1 MRFPSHPV
9 RLISPRFQESIV
21 PSRSPFELRSLA
33 QVLALL
39 AGTSLSAGL
48 MADDGGAAGMDKDA
62 PAVKQPEA
70 KPEMKDAKPVAKDAK
85 AAPMAAEPNAKEQRA
100 KDVELI
106 NDFVHYVLI
115 DRADAAKAMGQGLLD
130 RKLTPT
136 EFTKLVDSTTG
147 FKRFSD
153 AVARAGRTPSLEPVA
168 GALFKFYEGG
178 QLEQARDPGAIESS
192 IKMLSGDMRQRS
204 VARERLLFAGEYAV
218 PKLFSTY
225 FAGSDVATNAE
236 IRRILVELGRH
247 SVMPLVT
254 ALPQLNPAQQQQVC
268 AILGDLPQTQSL
280 PYLYDLASTTKN
292 DNVKA
297 AAETAIHNIS
307 GAVNAQMPIAER
319 YNDLAEAYMKG
330 SPSLMTFPNDANQLV
345 WDYQPGTGLTFQGVD
360 TRVFPQTMAMKVSE
374 RALAKDAESTR
385 AVSTWIAAN
394 FSREL
399 RSPEGYE
406 NPVYGKDHRDAMY
419 YAVAAGPGIGQNVLG
434 KAIDASDTPLVRRA
448 LAALEKTAGRDLW
461 KAYQD
466 PSVRKPLL
474 EALKYPNRRVQTEA
488 AIDIA
493 TADPKDPFEGAPS
506 VVRQLGS
513 TIRDASAKYALV
525 VAPTTELQ
533 QNASELL
540 RKNGFTVLPPAT
552 SIDEVRQAIADSPGV
567 DIIVANRLPSQQSGD
582 LIAQSQSDA
591 RLRAT
596 PILAIVTPQ
605 GRQDLYPRYA
615 RDVRV
620 RLLSDGAGPKDVEN
634 SVNELINAASGGLI
648 TGAEA
653 DAYKARSLSALR
665 DLAKSGSPILSAIE
679 AQGPLI
685 GAVSDAKGDT
695 KAKIAEVLSLI
706 GTAQSQIALADAA
719 LAGEGAQKATLL
731 GYLADSAKR
740 FGNLLEKRQ
749 VDALVSLTGKAKGEE
764 ATAAAA
770 VVGALNLKG
779 IGVVPLILGTDKK

>member
-1 MRFPSHPV
+1 M
-9 RLISPRFQESIV
+9 

-33 QVLALL
+33 RVLALI
-39 AGTSLSAGL
+39 AGSTLSAGL
-48 MADDGGAAGMDKDA
+48 MADDGGAAGMDK
-62 PAVKQPEA
+62 PAAKQPEA
-70 KPEMKDAKPVAKDAK
+70 KPETKDAKPAAKDAK
-85 AAPMAAEPNAKEQRA
+85 AAPAAAEPSAKEQHA
-100 KDVELI
+100 KDAELI

-130 RKLTPT
+130 RKLSPA
-136 EFTKLVDSTTG
+136 EFTKLVDTTTG
-147 FKRFSD
+147 YKRFSD
-153 AVARAGRTPSLEPVA
+153 AVARAGRTPALEPVA
-168 GALFKFYEGG
+168 GALLKAYEGG
-178 QLEQARDPGAIESS
+178 QLEQARDPGAIAAS
-192 IKMLSGDMRQRS
+192 IQMLSGDMRQRA

-218 PKLFSTY
+218 PKLFGTY
-225 FAGSDVATNAE
+225 FSGSDVATNAE

-254 ALPQLNPAQQQQVC
+254 ALPKLTAPQQEQVC
-268 AILGDLPQTQSL
+268 SILGDLPQTQSL
-280 PYLYDLASTTKN
+280 PFLYDLASTTSS
-292 DNVKA
+292 DSVKA
-297 AAETAIHNIS
+297 AAETAIHSIS
-307 GAVNAQMPIAER
+307 GAVNAQMPVAER
-319 YNDLAEAYMKG
+319 YSDLADAYLKG
-330 SPSLMTFPNDANQLV
+330 SPSLMTFPNDAHQLV

-360 TRVFPQTMAMKVSE
+360 TRVFPQTMAMKMSE
-374 RALAKDAESTR
+374 RALEKDGASSR

-406 NPVYGKDHRDAMY
+406 NPVYGKDRRDAMY
-419 YAVAAGPGIGQNVLG
+419 YAVAAGPAVGQNVLG
-434 KAIDASDTPLVRRA
+434 KALDAGDTPLVRRA

-466 PSVRKPLL
+466 PTVRKPLL
-474 EALKYPNRRVQTEA
+474 EALKYPNRRVQYEA
-488 AIDIA
+488 ALAIG
-493 TADPKDPFEGAPS
+493 TAQPKDPFEGAPS
-506 VVRQLGS
+506 VVRSLGS
-513 TIRDASAKYALV
+513 SIREASAKYALV

-540 RKNGFTVLPPAT
+540 RKSGFTVLPPAT

-620 RLLSDGAGPKDVEN
+620 RLLSDGAGPKDVEA
-634 SVNELINAASGGLI
+634 SVTELINAASGGLI
-648 TGAEA
+648 SGPEAES
-653 DAYKARSLSALR
+653 YKSRSLGVLR
-665 DLAKSGSPILSAIE
+665 DLAMSGSPILSVAE

-685 GAVSDAKGDT
+685 GAVAEAKGDT
-695 KAKIAEVLSLI
+695 KARIAEVLSLI
-706 GTAQSQIALADAA
+706 GTSQAQVALADAA
-719 LAGEGAQKATLL
+719 LAGEGAEKAKLL

-740 FGNLLEKRQ
+740 FGNQLEKRQ
-749 VDALVSLTGKAKGEE
+749 VDALVALTGKAKGDE
-764 ATAAAA
+764 ATAAAS
-770 VVGALNLKG
+770 VVGALNLEG
-779 IGVVPLILGTDKK
+779 TGVVPLILGGKK